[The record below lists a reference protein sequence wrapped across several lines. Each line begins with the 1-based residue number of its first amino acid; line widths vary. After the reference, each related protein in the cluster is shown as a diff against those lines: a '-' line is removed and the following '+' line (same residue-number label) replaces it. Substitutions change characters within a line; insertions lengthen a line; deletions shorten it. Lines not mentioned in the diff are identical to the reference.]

1 MESNPPGFA
10 VSWCAPNAAEAP
22 LESGSAALDVADGL
36 LIRLECFELPD
47 QQVAVEFS
55 LHGKSLS
62 RDGCTVVGSRFVV
75 IPTSAAELIVGVA
88 EESDTPAT
96 LMPTCTRP
104 RWLFQAGGPEPT
116 QHGILWAR
124 HSTGTGIAI
133 QREGGQD
140 TLEAAC
146 LLRVSASPETCRS
159 GVALRMTA
167 TLSISVASPARLR
180 IVTDAASG
188 RAVAV

>member
-124 HSTGTGIAI
+124 HSTGTGIAP
-133 QREGGQD
+133 
-140 TLEAAC
+140 AMK
-146 LLRVSASPETCRS
+146 S
-159 GVALRMTA
+159 G
-167 TLSISVASPARLR
+167 
-180 IVTDAASG
+180 
-188 RAVAV
+188 